1 MGTLAATVL
10 SMTLMVTPS
19 NGGLLLP
26 PQITINDQPGEQFD
40 PHVDANTAAYSNAV
54 DLGPA
59 GLLQQIRYYD
69 FPTNQDLAISNLLA
83 GGGMAN
89 DLLSDVDQGRI
100 VFTRLFPDRS
110 AIMLFDTTTQVLTE
124 LAPAP
129 STTRMGVALGSQTVA
144 FVDYASGPGE
154 LMVLDLT
161 TSLVTRLTNDAV
173 FDTNPAVSPDG
184 NVITWER
191 CASSANCDVYRAN
204 RSGGLWLIAPLSS
217 QILNERSADTNGTL
231 VVFQRENLAGP
242 TGTNIVLVP
251 VVGGTE
257 TVLEIPGEQYNPSIR
272 GQLVAFESRE
282 TFGNPD
288 IFLVELTSNRIF
300 QITNTPDRSESL
312 NDVTVLPNGEV
323 RLVWQ
328 SVALTEP
335 NNANIYAATFTL
347 PAAPVVDAGT
357 PDAGSPQ
364 NDAGVTCLNRS
375 LTLEATRFHSPTR
388 SVDGQVNFTPSMSF
402 AIPATIPVVAG
413 NAGNKKASL
422 TINLGNRTVNCEYRS
437 RSHQAHPTSP
447 AQLALASSYVLQ
459 SCRVQYGRCDD
470 DDDDHDDGDD
480 DDDDDDR
487 RNTTYTAGTVVG
499 AISAR
504 LHIQNGD
511 THQPLTRARLTL
523 AEVCTATSTVSSPL
537 EAGND
542 LDGAQAAGCSSSGAS
557 LTPFLVAFAFLAL
570 MLRRSA
576 SIRLVTQRE
585 QRRLQR

>member
-1 MGTLAATVL
+1 MGTVAAMVLA
-10 SMTLMVTPS
+10 MTLTVTPT
-19 NGGLLLP
+19 NGGLLSP
-26 PQITINDQPGEQFD
+26 PQITINNQPGEQFD

-54 DLGPA
+54 DMGAA

-69 FPTNQDLAISNLLA
+69 FPTDQDLAISNLIA
-83 GGGMAN
+83 GGGLAN

-100 VFTRLFPDRS
+100 VFTRLFQDRS
-110 AIMLFDTTTQVLTE
+110 AIMLFDTTTQTLTE

-154 LMVLDLT
+154 LMVLDLS
-161 TSLVTRLTNDAV
+161 TSVVTRLTNDAV
-173 FDTNPAVSPDG
+173 SDTNPAVSPDG

-217 QILNERSADTNGTL
+217 QVLNELSADTNGSL
-231 VVFQRENLAGP
+231 VVFQRENMAGP

-251 VVGGTE
+251 VTGGPE

-282 TFGNPD
+282 PFGNPD

-300 QITNTPDRSESL
+300 QITNTPDLAESL

-328 SVALTEP
+328 SVALTDP

-357 PDAGSPQ
+357 PDAGTP
-364 NDAGVTCLNRS
+364 DAGTPDAGTPPSCLNRS
-375 LTLEATRFHSPTR
+375 VTIEATRFYRPTR
-388 SVDGQVNFTPSMSF
+388 SVDGQANFTPSMSF
-402 AIPATIPVVAG
+402 AIPAAIPVVAG
-413 NAGNKKASL
+413 NAGNKKADL
-422 TINLGNRTVNCEYRS
+422 TINLGNRTVKCEYRS
-437 RSHQAHPTSP
+437 RSNQSHPTSP
-447 AQLALASSYVLQ
+447 TQLALASSYVLDRCQ
-459 SCRVQYGRCDD
+459 VHNRGCGQGR
-470 DDDDHDDGDD
+470 GDD
-480 DDDDDDR
+480 DDDDDDDDDH
-487 RNTTYTAGTVVG
+487 NGHTTYRAGTVVR
-499 AISAR
+499 ASSAT

-511 THQPLTRARLTL
+511 THQPLTRVRLTL
-523 AEVCTATSTVSSPL
+523 GEVCTSTVSSPL
-537 EAGND
+537 EADND
-542 LDGAQAAGCSSSGAS
+542 IDGAQAAGCSSSGAS
-557 LTPFLVAFAFLAL
+557 LTPFLVAVAFLAL
-570 MLRRSA
+570 MLRRP

-585 QRRLQR
+585 QRRLR

>member
-1 MGTLAATVL
+1 MGTVAAVVFA
-10 SMTLMVTPS
+10 MTLTVTPT
-19 NGGLLLP
+19 NGGLLSP
-26 PQITINDQPGEQFD
+26 PQVTINDQQGEQFD
-40 PHVDANTAAYSNAV
+40 PHVDADTAAYSNAV
-54 DLGPA
+54 DMGAA

-69 FPTNQDLAISNLLA
+69 FPTNQDVAISNLLA
-83 GGGMAN
+83 GGGLAN

-110 AIMLFDTTTQVLTE
+110 AIMLFDITTQTLTE

-154 LMVLDLT
+154 LMVLDLA
-161 TSLVTRLTNDAV
+161 TSVVTRLTNDAV
-173 FDTNPAVSPDG
+173 SDTNPAVSPDG

-204 RSGGLWLIAPLSS
+204 RSGGLWLIAPLAS
-217 QILNERSADTNGTL
+217 QVLNELSADTNGSL
-231 VVFQRENLAGP
+231 VVFQRENMAGP

-251 VVGGTE
+251 VTGGPE

-282 TFGNPD
+282 PFGNPD

-300 QITNTPDRSESL
+300 QITNTPDLAESL

-328 SVALTEP
+328 SVALTDP

-357 PDAGSPQ
+357 PDAGTP
-364 NDAGVTCLNRS
+364 DAGTACLNRS
-375 LTLEATRFHSPTR
+375 VTIEATRFYSPTR
-388 SVDGQVNFTPSMSF
+388 SVDGQANFTPSMSF
-402 AIPATIPVVAG
+402 AIPAAIPVVAG
-413 NAGNKKASL
+413 NAGNKKADL
-422 TINLGNRTVNCEYRS
+422 TINLGNRTVECEYRS
-437 RSHQAHPTSP
+437 RSNQSHPTSP
-447 AQLALASSYVLQ
+447 TQLALASSYVLDR
-459 SCRVQYGRCDD
+459 CRVHNGGCR
-470 DDDDHDDGDD
+470 HGGSG
-480 DDDDDDR
+480 
-487 RNTTYTAGTVVG
+487 NTTYTAGTVVN
-499 AISAR
+499 AISAE

-511 THQPLTRARLTL
+511 THQPLTRVRLTL
-523 AEVCTATSTVSSPL
+523 GEVCSSTVSSPL
-537 EAGND
+537 EASND
-542 LDGAQAAGCSSSGAS
+542 IDGAQAAGCSSSGAS
-557 LTPFLVAFAFLAL
+557 LTPFLIAFAFLAL
-570 MLRRSA
+570 LLRRQA

-585 QRRLQR
+585 QRRLPR

>member
-1 MGTLAATVL
+1 MGTVAAVVFA
-10 SMTLMVTPS
+10 MTLTVTPT
-19 NGGLLLP
+19 NGGLLSP

-40 PHVDANTAAYSNAV
+40 PHVDADTAAYSNAV
-54 DLGPA
+54 DMGAA

-83 GGGMAN
+83 GGGLAN

-110 AIMLFDTTTQVLTE
+110 AIMLFDITTQTLTE

-154 LMVLDLT
+154 LMVLDLA
-161 TSLVTRLTNDAV
+161 TSVVTRLTNDAV
-173 FDTNPAVSPDG
+173 SDTNPAVSPDG

-204 RSGGLWLIAPLSS
+204 RSGGLWLIAPLAS
-217 QILNERSADTNGTL
+217 QVLNELSADTNGSL
-231 VVFQRENLAGP
+231 VVFQRENMAGP

-251 VVGGTE
+251 VTGGPE

-282 TFGNPD
+282 PFGNPD

-300 QITNTPDRSESL
+300 QITNTPDLAESL

-328 SVALTEP
+328 SVALTDP

-357 PDAGSPQ
+357 PDAGTP
-364 NDAGVTCLNRS
+364 DAGTACLNRS
-375 LTLEATRFHSPTR
+375 VTIEATRFYSPTR
-388 SVDGQVNFTPSMSF
+388 SVDGQANFTPSMSF
-402 AIPATIPVVAG
+402 AIPAAIPVVAG
-413 NAGNKKASL
+413 NAGNKKADL
-422 TINLGNRTVNCEYRS
+422 TINLGNRTVECEYRS
-437 RSHQAHPTSP
+437 RSNQSHPTSP
-447 AQLALASSYVLQ
+447 TQLALASSYVLDR
-459 SCRVQYGRCDD
+459 CRVHNGGCR
-470 DDDDHDDGDD
+470 HGGSG
-480 DDDDDDR
+480 
-487 RNTTYTAGTVVG
+487 NTTYTAGTVVN
-499 AISAR
+499 AISEE

-511 THQPLTRARLTL
+511 THQPLTRVRLTL
-523 AEVCTATSTVSSPL
+523 GEVCSSTVSSPL
-537 EAGND
+537 EASND
-542 LDGAQAAGCSSSGAS
+542 IDGAQAAGCSSSGAS
-557 LTPFLVAFAFLAL
+557 LTPFLIAFAFLAL
-570 MLRRSA
+570 LLRRQA

-585 QRRLQR
+585 QRRLPR